1 MFYLV
6 DWGNGL
12 IGGFNEDFV
21 QLFNTKKEWIFDDLK
36 LNGMKTVTIVTPDE
50 LNVLRG
56 YEKFRL

>member
-6 DWGNGL
+6 DWENGL

-36 LNGMKTVTIVTPDE
+36 LYDMKTVTIITPNE

-56 YEKFRL
+56 KEK